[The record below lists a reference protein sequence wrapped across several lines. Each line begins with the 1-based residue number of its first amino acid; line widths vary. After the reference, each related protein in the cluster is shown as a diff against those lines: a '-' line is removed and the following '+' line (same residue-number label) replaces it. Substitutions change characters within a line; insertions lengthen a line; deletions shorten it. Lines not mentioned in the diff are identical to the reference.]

1 MAKPITTAI
10 LGLGRAGW
18 GIHAKALKGRDDYRV
33 VAVADPIDE
42 RLNEAKET
50 FGCETF
56 RTLDEMLAGPDAEL
70 VVVATQSS
78 DHAGHSI
85 ACLRAGRNVLV
96 EKPMATS
103 VADADNLLEEAK
115 KSGKM
120 LTVHQSARLAADFVH
135 IRNVIASGKLG
146 EVFYVRKGQYKFAR
160 RNDWQMLRKYGGG
173 ELNNNGVHGL
183 DQCYLLLESSVKD
196 VWGDL
201 QRTICPGDAEDHVK
215 VLIRGGNGRV
225 IDYEM
230 FSACAVPPPRW
241 LVCGTRGTL
250 SSDGQTSRLKYFEKG
265 AIPALDV
272 VDATAV
278 AERKYGIGETIP
290 WKEEEMPSKDDPGP
304 GFHDRLHATM
314 REGKELWVKPEE
326 CREVLSIMERAR
338 AGTGFPV

>member
-1 MAKPITTAI
+1 MAEPITTAI

-18 GIHAKALKGRDDYRV
+18 SIHAKALRGREDYRV
-33 VAVADPIDE
+33 VAVADQLDE
-42 RLNEAKET
+42 RLEEAKET
-50 FGCETF
+50 FGCGSF
-56 RTLDEMLAGPDAEL
+56 HTLEEMLAGSDAEL

-78 DHAGHSI
+78 DHAEHSI

-103 VADADNLLEEAK
+103 VADADRVIEEAK
-115 KSGKM
+115 DSGKT

-146 EVFYVRKGQYKFAR
+146 GVFYVKKGQYKFSR

-173 ELNNNGVHGL
+173 ELNNNGVHAL
-183 DQCYLLLESSVKD
+183 DQCYLLLDSKVKD

-215 VLIRGGNGRV
+215 VVIRGENGRV
-225 IDYEM
+225 IDYEL

-241 LVCGTRGTL
+241 LVCGTRGSL
-250 SSDGQTSRLKYFEKG
+250 SSEGGVSRIKYFDEG
-265 AIPALDV
+265 AIPELEVIDSR
-272 VDATAV
+272 AV
-278 AERKYGIGETIP
+278 AGRKYGVGETIP

-304 GFHDRLHATM
+304 DFYDRLRAAL

-338 AGTGFPV
+338 TGTEFPA

>member
-1 MAKPITTAI
+1 MAEPITTAI

-18 GIHAKALKGRDDYRV
+18 SIHAKALTGRDDYKV

-42 RLNEAKET
+42 RLKEAKDR
-50 FGCETF
+50 FGCDTF
-56 RTLDEMLAGPDAEL
+56 HTLEELLEGSDAEL
-70 VVVATQSS
+70 VIVATQSG
-78 DHAGHSI
+78 DHAEHSV
-85 ACLRAGRNVLV
+85 ACLRAGRDVLV

-103 VADADNLLEEAK
+103 LADADRLLKEAK

-146 EVFYVRKGQYKFAR
+146 EVFYVKKGQYKFAR

-183 DQCYLLLESSVKD
+183 DQCYLLLESKVKD

-215 VLIRGGNGRV
+215 VLIRGENDRV

-241 LVCGTRGTL
+241 IVCGTRGTL
-250 SSDGQTSRLKYFEKG
+250 SCDGGTSKIKYFEEG
-265 AIPALDV
+265 ALPELEV
-272 VDATAV
+272 VDAKAV

-290 WKEEEMPSKDDPGP
+290 WKEEEIPAKDDPGA
-304 GFHDRLHATM
+304 GFHDRLRASL

-338 AGTGFPV
+338 LGTGFPV